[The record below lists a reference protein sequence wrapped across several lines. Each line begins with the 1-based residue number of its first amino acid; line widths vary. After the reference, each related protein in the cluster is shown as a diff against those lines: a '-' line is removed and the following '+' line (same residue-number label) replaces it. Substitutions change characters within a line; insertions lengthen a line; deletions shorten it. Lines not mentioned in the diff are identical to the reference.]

1 MGRHDKPHQRLNLRF
16 DGYIYER
23 VLNRLEKEN
32 KNRTKKRTVTNFI
45 ETAVE
50 AYLNYLADE
59 ENKNWIIGSFW

>member
-23 VLNRLEKEN
+23 VLNQLEKEN
-32 KNRTKKRTVTNFI
+32 ENRTKKRTVTNFI

-50 AYLNYLADE
+50 LYLNYLEDE
-59 ENKNWIIGSFW
+59 EKDN